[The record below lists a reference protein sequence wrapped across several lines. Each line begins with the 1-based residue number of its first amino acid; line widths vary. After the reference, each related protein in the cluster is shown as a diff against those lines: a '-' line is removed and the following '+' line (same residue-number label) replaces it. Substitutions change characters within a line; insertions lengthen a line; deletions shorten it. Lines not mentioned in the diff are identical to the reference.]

1 MSTSNWLCELECL
14 CIRYSELGVV
24 HDVGDMTAME
34 KWGLYRF
41 LKRYGI
47 IHGTD

>member
-24 HDVGDMTAME
+24 HDLGEMSDIENGACI
-34 KWGLYRF
+34 GF
-41 LKRYGI
+41 
-47 IHGTD
+47 